1 MRPGPGCPSG
11 IHAAQLAAC
20 VRACPAGVGGVPIT
34 GVAKWR
40 GHRNINV
47 AYAIYGHLVLSS
59 LGRALDVLNAW
70 SSVIHSGQEFTLTG
84 SGHWRV
90 AQDVRGHT
98 CRAGCWTCSWSRFQ
112 ASSAPGRRTLAG
124 MRLPGLFRNAYRAD
138 FSSMDNAKH
147 NDQLGRLW
155 IWAMHEDDNL
165 NTGASLFLLAQSIL
179 IAVTASLVNTF
190 AGLHPAQD
198 IVRAEVFGLA
208 MALDLAGLALTLI
221 FWYTITIS
229 LRGSWVLIE
238 RLKELDEELYA
249 DLARR
254 REEDR
259 SQLWFHRAVSRHMRG
274 DDAIYH
280 LLPLTVLIIWCI
292 VAAFA
297 IAIFASH

>member
-1 MRPGPGCPSG
+1 MRF
-11 IHAAQLAAC
+11 L
-20 VRACPAGVGGVPIT
+20 GV
-34 GVAKWR
+34 
-40 GHRNINV
+40 
-47 AYAIYGHLVLSS
+47 
-59 LGRALDVLNAW
+59 
-70 SSVIHSGQEFTLTG
+70 
-84 SGHWRV
+84 
-90 AQDVRGHT
+90 
-98 CRAGCWTCSWSRFQ
+98 
-112 ASSAPGRRTLAG
+112 
-124 MRLPGLFRNAYRAD
+124 FRNAYRAD

-165 NTGASLFLLAQSIL
+165 NSGVSLFLLAQSIL

-190 AGLHPAQD
+190 AGLHPAQH
-198 IVRAEVFGLA
+198 IVRVEVFGLA

-221 FWYTITIS
+221 FWYHFTIGV
-229 LRGSWVLIE
+229 RGIRVLIE
-238 RLKELDEELYA
+238 RLKELDKELYA
-249 DLARR
+249 GLARK

-259 SQLWFHRAVSRHMRG
+259 SQLWFHRTVFRRMGA